1 MSNLDRVIK
10 SICLDREKLD
20 ALDVLCMSYRG
31 RETYNQLANRFG
43 LATKNGVNYEAWP
56 EWEELMSAV
65 DYRDTELLPDW
76 MPRPTRD
83 TNRLMRQM
91 VTDIKGAIAKD
102 QVALEGAHE

>member
-76 MPRPTRD
+76 MPRPTRN
-83 TNRLMRQM
+83 TNKLMRQM

-102 QVALEGAHE
+102 QVAHVEQ